1 MVEPLPS
8 KHKTRVRFPSPA
20 PNNAA
25 IAQLAERLI
34 CNQDVRGSIP
44 RGGTNIILK
53 ENFMDFLKGYRTIV
67 FNVATVVVALAE
79 MTDVFNVVAPG
90 SGPTILLAV
99 GIANLVLRFLTNTPV
114 GLKTPE

>member
-1 MVEPLPS
+1 M
-8 KHKTRVRFPSPA
+8 TRVRFSLPA

-99 GIANLVLRFLTNTPV
+99 GIANLVLRFLTTTPV
-114 GLKTPE
+114 GSKAPE